1 MYLSIPRTSD
11 IDFRKTSVVV
21 TQPIGIYNLLCP
33 AAFVLVDLQLPVGS
47 STVY

>member
-11 IDFRKTSVVV
+11 TDFLKTSAIV
-21 TQPIGIYNLLCP
+21 TQPIGIYTLLCP
-33 AAFVLVDLQLPVGS
+33 TAFVLVDLQLPVGS